1 MAKTKDIKS
10 KDKAV
15 KIDKT
20 QREEQKIKEKANTE
34 QVVKKEK
41 IEKAIRKESA
51 QSLSENALD
60 EESMHQENEETIK
73 EKFQTQLKIV
83 KEKLIIDEKLLSQ
96 ATKCLKQL
104 LNQKSEAESNI
115 LFRKDEE
122 SLQIN
127 FTFGNLPE
135 SFSLR
140 PVVIPVPVES
150 KARRRVCLIIRDP
163 AEDWLNLDI
172 NFDNESD
179 LEVNVITYA
188 SLKQEYFQYE
198 QRRNLLKQFDVF
210 LCDNHIYMM
219 LKKIL
224 GKAFYDT
231 KKYPFGITIDKKKEN
246 SNTTKE
252 LILNAARN
260 TMFYMSNGPNY
271 TIKAGYVEEE
281 ESKLLPKIKTA
292 LIHTLANILKW
303 GVEFTQLKGISLK
316 FTNSIELPIFNQLSS
331 EEIKAGR
338 ELTKEKNA
346 PVLTKEVKNT
356 KDKKATETKEKKDKK
371 K

>member
-1 MAKTKDIKS
+1 MAKTKDIKI
-10 KDKAV
+10 KEKTE
-15 KIDKT
+15 KNEKTDKT
-20 QREEQKIKEKANTE
+20 QREEQKKKQKTKEEKTE
-34 QVVKKEK
+34 KV
-41 IEKAIRKESA
+41 IRKESV
-51 QSLSENALD
+51 QSQSENAID
-60 EESMHQENEETIK
+60 EISMHEENEETIK

-83 KEKLIIDEKLLSQ
+83 KEKLKIDDKLISQ

-104 LNQKSEAESNI
+104 LNQKSEAENNI

-127 FTFGNLPE
+127 FTFGHLPE
-135 SFSLR
+135 SYSLR
-140 PVVIPVPVES
+140 PVIIPVPVDS

-179 LEVNVITYA
+179 IEVNVITYA

-224 GKAFYDT
+224 GKAFYDA

-246 SNTTKE
+246 SNATKE

-281 ESKLLPKIKTA
+281 ESKLLPKIKTTMT
-292 LIHTLANILKW
+292 HTLANILKW
-303 GVEFTQLKGISLK
+303 GVDFSQLKGISLK
-316 FTNSIELPIFNQLSS
+316 FTNSIELPIFNQLSA
-331 EEIKAGR
+331 EEIKAGK
-338 ELTKEKNA
+338 ELLKEKNTPA
-346 PVLTKEVKNT
+346 VVKDAKIATGKKET
-356 KDKKATETKEKKDKK
+356 KDKKDKK